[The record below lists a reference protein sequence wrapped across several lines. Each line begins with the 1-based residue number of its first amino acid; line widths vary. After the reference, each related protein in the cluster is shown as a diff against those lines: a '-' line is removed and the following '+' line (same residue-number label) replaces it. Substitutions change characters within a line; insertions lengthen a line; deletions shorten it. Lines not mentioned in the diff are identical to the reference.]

1 MYGLDEVRRAS
12 QPYHAALQDLTILR
26 FRLRQSIVAARQGGA
41 SLGKIAN
48 AAGLT
53 REGVRY
59 ILGKEEPS

>member
-1 MYGLDEVRRAS
+1 MYGLDEVRSAS

-41 SLGKIAN
+41 SLGQIAG

-59 ILGKEEPS
+59 ILGKEKPS